1 MVIPDTPFPIGGEG
15 LGLGGMK
22 ETMMKQM
29 TIAVMLVSL
38 LLSSLV
44 ALAATDPRPAAPD
57 NVWRGV
63 SPTAVRVKDIARVYG
78 ARDNQLMG
86 YGLVVGLN
94 GTGDSNA
101 TQFTTQALTSMLQKL
116 GITVPPGRMKVKNV
130 AAVMVTADITPFVK
144 CGDRIDI
151 NVSSLGDSTSL
162 QGGTLLQTPLTG
174 ADGTV
179 YAVAQGSISLGGYSA
194 EGQGASKTSGHPTV
208 GRIPNGALVEAEIPM
223 PIIED
228 GILTLTLNFPDFTTA
243 TRMTEAINAKLA
255 GAARA
260 RDAGTVDIAV
270 PEAYKQRLVE
280 LVALVDDL
288 TLVPDSPARVVINE
302 RTGTVVVGGNVTVSP
317 VAVAQ
322 GNLTVTIDTSLLV
335 SQPPPLSNGTTVSEK
350 VSNIQANE
358 PQASFSMLRG
368 NTVDELVR
376 TLNAMKVSPRDVIA
390 ILQSLKQA
398 GALQA
403 ELQIL

>member
-1 MVIPDTPFPIGGEG
+1 
-15 LGLGGMK
+15 
-22 ETMMKQM
+22 MMKQLM
-29 TIAVMLVSL
+29 IAGML
-38 LLSSLV
+38 LLSLA
-44 ALAATDPRPAAPD
+44 ALAANDPRPEA
-57 NVWRGV
+57 VWKGGA
-63 SPTAVRVKDIARVYG
+63 SAAVRVKDIARVYG

-101 TQFTTQALTSMLQKL
+101 TLFTSQALANMLQRQ
-116 GITVPPGRMKVKNV
+116 GITVPLGKMKVKNV
-130 AAVMVTADITPFVK
+130 AAVMVTVDINPFVK
-144 CGDRIDI
+144 SGDRIDI
-151 NVSSLGDSTSL
+151 NVSSLGDATSL

-174 ADGTV
+174 ADNKV

-194 EGQGASKTSGHPTV
+194 EGAGASKTSGHPTV
-208 GRIPNGALVEAEIPM
+208 GRIPNGALVENEIPM
-223 PIIED
+223 PIVEN
-228 GILTLTLNFPDFTTA
+228 GVLTFTLNYPDFTTA

-260 RDAGTVDIAV
+260 RDAGTVDITV
-270 PEAYKQRLVE
+270 PDAYRQRLVE
-280 LVALVDDL
+280 LVATVGEL
-288 TLVPDSPARVVINE
+288 TVVPDSRARVVINE

-317 VAVAQ
+317 VALAQ
-322 GNLTVTIDTSLLV
+322 GNLTISIDTALLV
-335 SQPPPLSNGTTVSEK
+335 SQPGPLSGGTTVSEK
-350 VSNIQANE
+350 VNTIETNE
-358 PQASFSMLRG
+358 PQASFTMLRG